1 MIQFTLFQRMGG
13 RGSLSPAPRGG
24 GRGGQQKEMGRQK
37 RPGGQSGRG
46 GPLQSHALP
55 PLHGHVEESGNGS
68 LAITFPSS
76 VPSHSEETCF

>member
-1 MIQFTLFQRMGG
+1 MGG

-46 GPLQSHALP
+46 GPVQPHALP
-55 PLHGHVEESGNGS
+55 SFYGHVEES
-68 LAITFPSS
+68 
-76 VPSHSEETCF
+76 